1 MNEASHGKQKFQP
14 KEKDTDV
21 QDKFIII
28 SERDNEAEFFT
39 VNTQQQQ
46 HTFVLCLATILYSTI
61 FKQL

>member
-1 MNEASHGKQKFQP
+1 VNEASHGKQKFQP

-39 VNTQQQQ
+39 VNT
-46 HTFVLCLATILYSTI
+46 TTTTYLCSVFGYNSLFYHI
-61 FKQL
+61 